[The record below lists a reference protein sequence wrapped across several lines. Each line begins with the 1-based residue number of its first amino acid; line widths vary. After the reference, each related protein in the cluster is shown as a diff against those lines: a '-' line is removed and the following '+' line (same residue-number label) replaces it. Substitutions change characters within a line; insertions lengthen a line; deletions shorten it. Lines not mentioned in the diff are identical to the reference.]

1 MTILNLQSDGLPPV
15 LVTLALMVAREKEIL
30 RDNLIDI
37 CSPPGDKSKD
47 KDGDTSSSARLRAT
61 LNRWIGLGLFTD
73 AEGKIRL
80 NIASVRTESA
90 EGLALRLPEICR
102 RILLE
107 SEHALPLWPVDGL
120 VSEENTGRSADLC
133 RGLAW
138 CLSQDIYTL
147 PSIYAEVDEVIRS
160 QVNVERFIFL
170 NDTRWPGLRSWARY
184 LGFATGEDSGLIFDP
199 TIAVRM
205 QLTEV
210 IQVKESLPAAEFV
223 ARLAARLPILDKG
236 IYRNEVEQALKS
248 ESWRPPA
255 SDHLSSSLSIA
266 LRRLQRQ
273 GTIALESKADAGS
286 RLALTG
292 QYGKTWEDFT
302 HVRLLKGAE

>member
-37 CSPPGDKSKD
+37 CSPPSDKSKD
-47 KDGDTSSSARLRAT
+47 KDGDPSSSARLRAT
-61 LNRWIGLGLFTD
+61 LNRWIGLGLFAD
-73 AEGKIRL
+73 AEGKIKL
-80 NIASVRTESA
+80 NFAPLKAESD
-90 EGLALRLPEICR
+90 EKFALRLSEICR

-107 SEHALPLWPVDGL
+107 SEQALPLWPVDGL

-147 PSIYAEVDEVIRS
+147 PSIYAEVDEVVRS
-160 QVNVERFIFL
+160 QVNIERFIFL

-199 TIAVRM
+199 TLAVRA
-205 QLTEV
+205 QLKEV
-210 IQVKESLPAAEFV
+210 IREKESLPAAEFV
-223 ARLAARLPILDKG
+223 ARLAVRLPVLDQG
-236 IYRNEVEQALKS
+236 FYRTEVERSLKS
-248 ESWRPPA
+248 ETWRPPA
-255 SDHLSSSLSIA
+255 PDHLSSSLSIA
-266 LRRLQRQ
+266 VRRLQRQ

-292 QYGKTWEDFT
+292 QSGRTWEDFT
-302 HVRLLKGAE
+302 HVRLLKGVE

>member
-90 EGLALRLPEICR
+90 EGLARRLPEICR

-107 SEHALPLWPVDGL
+107 SEYALPLWPVDGL

-147 PSIYAEVDEVIRS
+147 PSIYAEVDEVVRS
-160 QVNVERFIFL
+160 QVNFERFIFL
-170 NDTRWPGLRSWARY
+170 NDTRWSGLRSWARY

-199 TIAVRM
+199 TIAVRV

-223 ARLAARLPILDKG
+223 ARLAARLPVLDKG
-236 IYRNEVEQALKS
+236 TYRNEVEQALKS

-273 GTIALESKADAGS
+273 GTIALESKADAGA